1 MSNRNWIYRKRL
13 KKLQTILKKF
23 SGVAIISG
31 NPKLKKSEDLKIWFR
46 NSDLLYF
53 AGTTNQNLS
62 LIVTPE
68 ELFITQ
74 HEEVNEVWET
84 KPKDIKEVSSS
95 IGAIVLDLAKVE
107 EKVGGFE
114 NLFFQNIEGC
124 FSKQIAKKILASSED
139 PLKKKPRSVSFL
151 SQITAELREV
161 KDQTELDA
169 IDEACKITLKIFTD
183 FKRQIA
189 PGFSEIEMKNFLLSL
204 IYKHQVEPSFEP
216 IVAVQENSTILHHSP
231 THRVL
236 RKSEMLLV
244 DFGVYFNGYSSD
256 FTRVLFTQHL
266 GVYEKVFT
274 AVKRANFFLRNI
286 LKPGMTNKEIQNKVE
301 DKLKLALKKN
311 GLKYDLRELFPHS
324 WGHSL
329 GLDVHDP
336 SIFKSYGSKIKAN
349 SVVTI
354 EPGLYFRKGLNGVKF
369 GVRFEDVLRVSST
382 KNEIFTAGFENF
394 EDLFI

>member
-1 MSNRNWIYRKRL
+1 MSNRDLIHRKRL
-13 KKLQTILKKF
+13 KKLQTVLKKF

-31 NPKLKKSEDLKIWFR
+31 NPKLRKSEDLKIWFR

-68 ELFITQ
+68 EVFITQ
-74 HEEVNEVWET
+74 HEKVNEVWET
-84 KPKDIKEVSSS
+84 KPEDIKEVSSRL
-95 IGAIVLDLAKVE
+95 GATVLDLAKVE
-107 EKVGGFE
+107 EKVAGFE
-114 NLFFQNIEGC
+114 SLFFQNIEGS
-124 FSKQIAKKILASSED
+124 FSQQIAKKVLALSED
-139 PLKKKPRSVSFL
+139 QLKRNPRSVSFL

-161 KDQTELDA
+161 KDQTELDN
-169 IDEACKITLKIFTD
+169 INEACKITLEIFAD

-189 PGFSEIEMKNFLLSL
+189 PGFSEIELKNFLLSL
-204 IYKHQVEPSFEP
+204 IYKRQVEPSFEP
-216 IVAVQENSTILHHSP
+216 IVAVQENSTILHHSA
-231 THRVL
+231 TNRVL
-236 RKSEMLLV
+236 RKGEMLLV
-244 DFGVYFNGYSSD
+244 DFGVYYNGYSSD
-256 FTRVLFTQHL
+256 FTRALFTQYL
-266 GVYEKVFT
+266 EVYEKVFI
-274 AVKRANFFLRNI
+274 AVKRANFFLREI

-301 DKLKLALKKN
+301 GKLKPALKKY
-311 GLKYDLRELFPHS
+311 GFKYGLRELFPHS
-324 WGHSL
+324 WGHSI

-336 SIFKSYGSKIKAN
+336 SIFKTYGSKIKGN

-394 EDLFI
+394 EDLVI